1 MSFIN
6 QFQKVNPMLTIEERD
21 VVVAAMRKY
30 PAGVRVVSWGKSD
43 EFFYGECPKSAT
55 SEVESLPDSVL
66 LEGG

>member
-1 MSFIN
+1 
-6 QFQKVNPMLTIEERD
+6 MLTSEERD

-30 PAGVRVVSWGKSD
+30 PAGVVEESWGKSP
-43 EFFYGECPKSAT
+43 EFFHNRFPKSVT